1 MEHLEKILEDSFLN
15 YSAFVLQRR
24 AIPDARDG
32 LKYTGRQILHAQYK
46 DKLDA
51 AHPFKKS
58 QKSVAA
64 ATSFSYVHGDASAYE
79 QIIRM
84 GRPLVQRYFLEE
96 FNGNEG
102 TIINSDDYSAAR
114 YTESRL
120 SVLGMKLFEFMNK
133 QVLDPKE
140 WSPTY
145 DEEGEFPLV
154 LPSVGFY
161 NLCNG
166 SFGSIGVGLISSIPQ
181 FNLREMNE
189 VICQLIDNPDAEF
202 KLYPDFASGGI
213 LLNPETTIA
222 SLAKGEGKSALVRG
236 RIVHHPKEGYLE
248 IKELPYGVYTNT
260 ICVELQKALD
270 KAKPPFDSYKD
281 LTKTSVNI
289 RIYSKK
295 LDELEKWLY
304 KNTSVQKHYTIKLI
318 MLDNGKLPRLFGLRE
333 AILEHI
339 AHSQVVLRRAYEF
352 DLRQLQARE
361 EILNGLIKAY
371 SILDDVIATIK
382 ASAGRQDAIRNLCT
396 QYGFTDP
403 QATAIADLRLHRLS
417 QIDIQKLHDELA
429 QNLVDQKSLM
439 EILSDPAVFNL
450 HLKQIYEEVGRK
462 FGDKR
467 RTEICAVDTWETEQD
482 GGKASKDF
490 YMVPQQEGYLAAY
503 NKSDE
508 LFEDLP
514 EIVPDYIEC
523 DHEVILIT
531 NQVRGFVRQGSEF
544 LMGKIAWEDLVK
556 LNKDERVIGVYPKAA
571 IESCEF
577 IELTTESGETY
588 SLHNSFVVFGASKR
602 GKKLVSGKYNVIDLH
617 LQEGK
622 TLYPKMK

>member
-1 MEHLEKILEDSFLN
+1 MEYLEKILEDSFLN

-120 SVLGMKLFEFMNK
+120 SVLGMKLFEFINK
-133 QVLDPKE
+133 DVLDKDA

-145 DEEGEFPLV
+145 DEEGLFPLV

-189 VICQLIDNPDAEF
+189 VICKLIDNSNAEF

-213 LLNPETTIA
+213 LLNPETTIS
-222 SLAKGEGKSALVRG
+222 SLEKGEGKSALVRG
-236 RIVHHPKEGYLE
+236 KIIHHPKDGYLE
-248 IKELPYGVYTNT
+248 VRELPYGVYTNT

-270 KAKPPFDSYKD
+270 KGKPPFDSYKD

-304 KNTSVQKHYTIKLI
+304 KNTSVQKHYTIKMI
-318 MLDNGKLPRLFGLRE
+318 MLDKGKLPRLFGLRE
-333 AILEHI
+333 ALLEHI
-339 AHSQVVLRRAYEF
+339 AHARVVLGRAYEF
-352 DLRQLQARE
+352 DLKQLQARE
-361 EILNGLIKAY
+361 EVLNGLIKAY

-382 ASAGRQDAIRNLCT
+382 ASNGRADAIRRLCET
-396 QYGFTDP
+396 YGFTEP

-417 QIDIQKLHDELA
+417 QIDIQKLHDELE
-429 QNLVDQKSLM
+429 QNLAEQKSLL
-439 EILSDPAVFNL
+439 EILNDRAVFDL
-450 HLKQIYEEVGRK
+450 HLKRIYEEVGSR

-467 RTEICAVDTWETEQD
+467 RTEICTVDTWETEQD
-482 GGKASKDF
+482 GGKANKDF
-490 YMVPQQEGYLAAY
+490 YFVHQPDGYLAAY

-508 LFEDLP
+508 IFEDVP
-514 EIVPDYIEC
+514 DIVPSYMEQGEEFI
-523 DHEVILIT
+523 ILT
-531 NQVRGFVRQGSEF
+531 NQVRGFVREGSDF
-544 LMGKIAWEDLVK
+544 LMGKIRWEDLVK
-556 LNKDERVIGVYPKAA
+556 LNKDERVVCVYPKSV
-571 IESCEF
+571 IDSCEF
-577 IELTTESGETY
+577 IELTTDSGDTY
-588 SLHNSFVVFGASKR
+588 SIHNSFVLFGASKR
-602 GKKLVSGKYNVIDLH
+602 GKKIVSGKYNVIDVH

-622 TLYPKMK
+622 TIHPKMK